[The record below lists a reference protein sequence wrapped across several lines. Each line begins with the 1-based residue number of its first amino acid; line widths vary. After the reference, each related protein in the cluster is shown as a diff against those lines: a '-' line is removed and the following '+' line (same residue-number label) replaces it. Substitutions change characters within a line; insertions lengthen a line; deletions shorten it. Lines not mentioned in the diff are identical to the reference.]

1 MPSHSVSVG
10 STNTDPAPTTS
21 ASQPPQEK
29 PAQEKQP
36 KEKQPRAKRKRG
48 LTTKQVDNKL
58 RNLGLKPEEVNLC
71 LRAGILHGHYSLD
84 GENPLEAVLHTGKCI
99 YCEEGEVVVKMK
111 DCLDQP
117 LYGTDYGDVEVAG
130 AATCPKCAS
139 ESTQTASRQY
149 ITNLCNG
156 KPRLDCGKFHHHCE
170 ECPRFGTCIGDVRN
184 AHCHDCKKHYFAGTM
199 GNFKCQ
205 ICSGKRKEKRFK
217 EMCVRITEKCKRSE
231 EDHQEVLA
239 DFERGGFMELFKD
252 LSSGEEE
259 EDGFW

>member
-10 STNTDPAPTTS
+10 STSTDPAPTTS
-21 ASQPPQEK
+21 APQPQEK
-29 PAQEKQP
+29 PAAQEKQA

-99 YCEEGEVVVKMK
+99 YCGEGEVVVKMK

-117 LYGTDYGDVEVAG
+117 LAGADYGDGETAG
-130 AATCPKCAS
+130 AATCPKCTS
-139 ESTQTASRQY
+139 DDTCFGDGRQY

-156 KPRLDCGKFHHHCE
+156 KPSLDCGKYHHHCP
-170 ECPRFGTCIGDVRN
+170 ECPRFGKCIGDVRE
-184 AHCHDCKKHYFAGTM
+184 AHCYVCKGHYFAGTM
-199 GNFKCQ
+199 GTFKCQ
-205 ICSGKRKEKRFK
+205 NCSQKRKNKRFK
-217 EMCVRITEKCKRSE
+217 EMCEQITEKCKRSE
-231 EDHQEVLA
+231 EGHREVLA
-239 DFERGGFMELFKD
+239 DFERGGFMALFED
-252 LSSGEEE
+252 FSSGEEE
-259 EDGFW
+259 VIW